1 MLVNEKKDRCA
12 YLIEHEKDDGFDE
25 ITYCPRHLNSDDKK
39 ILIDYMSECVLE
51 YGQNLQ
57 DFMFEYPDVDY
68 SPYFDRFYHLVMRS
82 IRMASRALHLRE
94 NEESF

>member
-12 YLIEHEKDDGFDE
+12 YLIEHEKDDCFDE
-25 ITYCPRHLNSDDKK
+25 VAYCPRLLHSDDKRQ
-39 ILIDYMSECVLE
+39 LLDYMSECVLE

-57 DFMFEYPDVDY
+57 DFMFEHPDVDY
-68 SPYFDRFYHLVMRS
+68 SPYFDKFYHRI
-82 IRMASRALHLRE
+82 IRDIRNASRFLCLCE